1 MTRFD
6 IYIST
11 PPSCLLAGE
20 ASYSARSLRAPFANQ
35 DFLQLV
41 SGRHFCRWVCAV
53 ARRRP
58 RIASMASTRHERG
71 DARHAVAATRRTTQ
85 VARSNGCG
93 WDGCM
98 EGLPSN
104 ATCASKVPKHG
115 LAQKPPDSW
124 WSREFQSEGLPAPL
138 AFDAAPTK
146 EVVAAFMTS

>member
-1 MTRFD
+1 MGA
-6 IYIST
+6 
-11 PPSCLLAGE
+11 PPRCLLAGA

-41 SGRHFCRWVCAV
+41 AGQHVCRWVCA
-53 ARRRP
+53 
-58 RIASMASTRHERG
+58 
-71 DARHAVAATRRTTQ
+71 

-98 EGLPSN
+98 VGLPSN
-104 ATCASKVPKHG
+104 ATCGERVPKHG

-138 AFDAAPTK
+138 AFDAAPAK
-146 EVVAAFMTS
+146 AGIVAAFMG